1 MSLVRGTSTVTIK
14 ASATDNT
21 AVTKMQLY
29 VDNSLQLETT
39 NASLSYVWNVT
50 YQGTHAIIVKAYDA
64 AGNVRSQSL
73 SFNK

>member
-29 VDNSLQLETT
+29 VDNSLQLETP
-39 NASLSYVWNVT
+39 NASLSYVWTVT
-50 YQGTHAIIVKAYDA
+50 YKGTHTITVKAYDA

-73 SFNK
+73 SIIK